1 MADLGGA
8 RPRRTHGGRGW
19 CVFPNSD
26 TRDATVLLTGSGGHR
41 QRIAPNS
48 SGGYPSLAVVA
59 CLPRTGR
66 RRYVMHVV
74 DSLSWESSVNHLPVP
89 GWAPRGQICIVSGG
103 SARQGPCS
111 DGWLP
116 AIQQCFSFTPVQHQP
131 PATSQQYFSLTIN
144 QPQPPATSQP
154 NEAKDLDCTMALVVC
169 L

>member
-103 SARQGPCS
+103 SARQGPGLH
-111 DGWLP
+111 DGP
-116 AIQQCFSFTPVQHQP
+116 GGA
-131 PATSQQYFSLTIN
+131 SL
-144 QPQPPATSQP
+144 
-154 NEAKDLDCTMALVVC
+154 M
-169 L
+169 